1 VDIHFLVVFRYA
13 INDVSMDWDSAQ
25 SQVDKLVK
33 GDRSIHTV
41 VSVKKTAEAPL
52 KRKADFMAPSE
63 SDKTKKPNRR
73 SKKIKR

>member
-25 SQVDKLVK
+25 SQVDKMVK
-33 GDRSIHTV
+33 GDRALQTV
-41 VSVKKTAEAPL
+41 VSVKKTVEAPL
-52 KRKADFMAPSE
+52 KRKADLMAPSE
-63 SDKTKKPNRR
+63 SEKPKKPNRR